1 MDRENELFEQSAER
15 SANRPNRSGEASVE
29 RRVRQV
35 RTRTA
40 EDASRAANA
49 TRTAANNATRA
60 AANTVRAASGSTART
75 ANATRTAANN
85 ATRAAANTVRAA
97 SGSTA
102 RTAANTARP
111 VRTAA
116 PSQVQ
121 GRTPS
126 QAAPRK
132 VTSQDETIRQA
143 APRQAAPRQAA
154 PKQVNPRQANPRQVA
169 SRQAAAGSAGAR
181 QSVRTAVGD
190 GQKGSSQRG
199 GNVRSSASSAK
210 RGEKKKG
217 GFKKFLLIYAAV
229 LAVILIAGLLI
240 FNSFIKKYEDNQP
253 SNMVAGIVKQL
264 NSNASSFLKSNSDQI
279 KCLENVDTIIEE
291 SAAQMQGKQ
300 ISFIENSDYRAD
312 APSYNITADGTIV
325 AKITLAKDAKGA
337 FGLHGWKLS
346 GLDVASYV
354 QNTLSY
360 NILVPEGAT
369 VTINGT
375 ELTDAY
381 KVKDAAV
388 PENLQT
394 AAKYVSVPTFETYK
408 VSGFANQ
415 PEVKAKA
422 ADGSDL
428 GVSITSDTIV
438 CQATTTNEFIESVDG
453 LVNNAISAWGRH
465 FINMGGNLRAY
476 ILEDCD
482 YYGYIFGSETM
493 DPIYTAFYEFESI
506 ADYEFTEKKASNYI
520 RYSNDCFTVDV
531 KYQMRV
537 DFTTDRMSDTNQ
549 KLDAT
554 WVFITKNGGQDW
566 YIVDCIYK
574 S

>member
-1 MDRENELFEQSAER
+1 MDRENDLLEQSANIRKEG
-15 SANRPNRSGEASVE
+15 AAASSDA

-35 RTRTA
+35 RPRTPGEA
-40 EDASRAANA
+40 PSRAAQA
-49 TRTAANNATRA
+49 SAARPAQT
-60 AANTVRAASGSTART
+60 SART
-75 ANATRTAANN
+75 AQTSARSVQTSDRPTQSSDA
-85 ATRAAANTVRAA
+85 RP
-97 SGSTA
+97 A
-102 RTAANTARP
+102 RTSTGERPVRTSSSARP
-111 VRTAA
+111 VRSAQASTTAPRRTSA
-116 PSQVQ
+116 ATPRTANPSQVQ
-121 GRTPS
+121 GKTPT

-132 VTSQDETIRQA
+132 VKPQDASVRSAAPKQA
-143 APRQAAPRQAA
+143 EPRQAAPRQ
-154 PKQVNPRQANPRQVA
+154 VTPRQANARGT
-169 SRQAAAGSAGAR
+169 SSR
-181 QSVRTAVGD
+181 QSVRTAVD
-190 GQKGSSQRG
+190 GGGRG
-199 GNVRSSASSAK
+199 GNVRTSASSG
-210 RGEKKKG
+210 RGNKNRRS
-217 GFKKFLLIYAAV
+217 GFKKFILIYSAI
-229 LAVILIAGLLI
+229 LALILIVGLLV

-264 NSNASSFLKSNSDQI
+264 NSNPASFLKSHSDQI
-279 KCLENVDTIIEE
+279 KCLENVDTIIDE
-291 SAAQMQGKQ
+291 SVAQMEGKQ
-300 ISFIENSDYRAD
+300 ISFIENSDYRAES
-312 APSYNITADGTIV
+312 PSYNITADGQII
-325 AKITLAKDAKGA
+325 AKVTLGKDSKGA
-337 FGLHGWKLS
+337 FGLHSWKLTA
-346 GLDVASYV
+346 LDVASYV
-354 QNTLSY
+354 PNTLSY

-369 VTINGT
+369 ISINGT

-388 PENLQT
+388 PETLQT
-394 AAKYVSVPTFETYK
+394 ASKYVSVPTFETYK

-415 PEVKAKA
+415 PQVTAKA

-438 CQATTTNEFIESVDG
+438 CQATTSQEFIDSVDG

-482 YYGYIFGSETM
+482 YYGYIFGSDTM

-506 ADYEFTEKKASNYI
+506 ADYDFTEKSASNYI
-520 RYSNDCFTVDV
+520 RYSSDCFTVDV

-554 WVFITKNGGQDW
+554 WVFITQNGGQDW

>member
-1 MDRENELFEQSAER
+1 MDRENELFEQSENIQSR
-15 SANRPNRSGEASVE
+15 SQQPE

-35 RTRTA
+35 RPRTSGESA
-40 EDASRAANA
+40 RPVQSNA
-49 TRTAANNATRA
+49 TRT
-60 AANTVRAASGSTART
+60 S
-75 ANATRTAANN
+75 
-85 ATRAAANTVRAA
+85 
-97 SGSTA
+97 
-102 RTAANTARP
+102 ANTARP
-111 VRTAA
+111 VRQSTGARPTRSSAQANTTAPRRTASA
-116 PSQVQ
+116 PTQVQ
-121 GRTPS
+121 GRTPVKAAPTQVQGRTPQ

-132 VTSQDETIRQA
+132 VTSQDGTVRQA
-143 APRQAAPRQAA
+143 TPRQAAPRQAT
-154 PKQVNPRQANPRQVA
+154 PRQTAPLQAAQRQVA
-169 SRQAAAGSAGAR
+169 SRPAAAKSTSSRQAG
-181 QSVRTAVGD
+181 RTTA
-190 GQKGSSQRG
+190 G
-199 GNVRSSASSAK
+199 GNGRNGSIRSASAVSG
-210 RGEKKKG
+210 RGEKKQKS
-217 GFKKFLLIYAAV
+217 GFKKFLLIYCAV
-229 LAVILIAGLLI
+229 LAVILIVGLLI
-240 FNSFIKKYEDNQP
+240 FNAFIKKYEDNQP

-264 NSNASSFLKSNSDQI
+264 SSNPVSYLKSNSDQI

-291 SAAQMQGKQ
+291 SAAQMHGKQ
-300 ISFIENSDYRAD
+300 ISYIENSEYRAD

-325 AKITLAKDAKGA
+325 AKVTLAKDAKGS

-346 GLDVASYV
+346 ALDVASYV
-354 QNTLSY
+354 PDTLSY
-360 NILVPEGAT
+360 TILVPEGASIS
-369 VTINGT
+369 INGT

-381 KVKDAAV
+381 KIKDAAV
-388 PENLQT
+388 PENLQV
-394 AAKYVSVPTFETYK
+394 AAKYVSVPSFETYK
-408 VSGFANQ
+408 VSGFTNQ
-415 PEVKAKA
+415 PQVVAKS

-438 CQATTTNEFIESVDG
+438 CQGTTSQDFIDSVDG

-465 FINMGGNLRAY
+465 FINMGGNLSAY

-482 YYGYIFGSETM
+482 YYGYIFGSDTM

-520 RYSNDCFTVDV
+520 RYSDDCFTVDV

>member
-1 MDRENELFEQSAER
+1 MDRENELLEQSANR
-15 SANRPNRSGEASVE
+15 NTASSAE

-35 RTRTA
+35 RQRTA
-40 EDASRAANA
+40 GEAARPAQSSANRTPANA
-49 TRTAANNATRA
+49 
-60 AANTVRAASGSTART
+60 ARP
-75 ANATRTAANN
+75 
-85 ATRAAANTVRAA
+85 
-97 SGSTA
+97 A
-102 RTAANTARP
+102 RTAAASGERP
-111 VRTAA
+111 VRTAGERPVRSASPTEGATPRRATAA

-121 GRTPS
+121 GRTPAKAAPS
-126 QAAPRK
+126 QVQGRTPAKAAPSQVQGRTPTQAAPRK
-132 VTSQDETIRQA
+132 VTSQDGTVRQA
-143 APRQAAPRQAA
+143 APRQAN
-154 PKQVNPRQANPRQVA
+154 PKQATPRQANPKQAAPRQVG
-169 SRQAAAGSAGAR
+169 SRQAATRAAGSR
-181 QSVRTAVGD
+181 QAVRTAEGA
-190 GQKGSSQRG
+190 GGRG
-199 GNVRSSASSAK
+199 GNVRTSSSASG
-210 RGEKKKG
+210 RGGKKG
-217 GFKKFLLIYAAV
+217 KSGFKKFLLIYCAI
-229 LAVILIAGLLI
+229 LAVILIVGLLI

-264 NSNASSFLKSNSDQI
+264 NSNPSSYLKANSDQI
-279 KCLENVDTIIEE
+279 KCLENVDTIIAE
-291 SAAQMQGKQ
+291 SASQMEGKQ

-388 PENLQT
+388 PEVLQT
-394 AAKYVSVPTFETYK
+394 ASKYVSVPSFVTYK
-408 VSGFANQ
+408 VSGFTNK
-415 PEVKAKA
+415 PEVKAKGS
-422 ADGSDL
+422 DGSDL

-438 CQATTTNEFIESVDG
+438 CGTTTTQEFIDSVDG

-482 YYGYIFGSETM
+482 YYGYIFGSDTM

-506 ADYEFTEKKASNYI
+506 ADYDFTEKSASNYI
-520 RYSNDCFTVDV
+520 RYSSDCFTVDV

-549 KLDAT
+549 KLNAT
-554 WVFITKNGGQDW
+554 WVFITQNGGQDW